1 MLKLEFSTEAIEA
14 LRYWRFHHPHPQ
26 VQRKME
32 VVYLRSQ
39 GLGDEQI
46 QRLCAISKATF
57 YRYLWAYQAGGVVKL
72 KEMSWHCQGSAL
84 NKHRTTLEEYF
95 RAHPPATAA
104 EASAKIE
111 ELTGIQRGPT
121 QTRKFL
127 KAMGMK
133 LRQVGQVPSKANP
146 QEASGVERR

>member
-1 MLKLEFSTEAIEA
+1 VLKLEFSTDAIEA

-57 YRYLWAYQAGGVVKL
+57 YRYLRAYRAGGVAKL
-72 KEMSWHCQGSAL
+72 KELSGHRRGSAL
-84 NKHRTTLEEYF
+84 NQHRTRLEEYS

-111 ELTGIQRGPT
+111 ELTGIRRGPT

-133 LRQVGQVPSKANP
+133 PRQVGQIPSKAEP
-146 QEASGVERR
+146 QEPSGVERK